1 MNKPNFT
8 KIEKIFLF
16 IGTVGLAL
24 FVSLDAIGAHAFK
37 TALEDP
43 ALFRLFNPATQ
54 HLLLG
59 SLALILMPVIGR
71 LFNINSNW
79 AMLLQVLGIC
89 LFSLN
94 LLLLFTC
101 KLTDFPNNWSSKLAP
116 IGGFSFISSWLIFA
130 VQIIRTKTTS

>member
-16 IGTVGLAL
+16 IGTIGLAL

-43 ALFRLFNPATQ
+43 ALSQLFNPATQ

-59 SLALILMPVIGR
+59 SLALIIMPILGR
-71 LFNINSNW
+71 LLNTNPNLAI
-79 AMLLQVLGIC
+79 LLQVLGIC

-94 LLLLFTC
+94 LLVLFAC
-101 KLTDFPNNWSSKLAP
+101 KLSDFPNNWSSKLAP
-116 IGGFSFISSWLIFA
+116 IGGLSFISSWLIFA
-130 VQIIRTKTTS
+130 VQIIRTKTIS